1 MSPVSAARRS
11 SRARARPRRGWAL
24 PVLGLALLAG
34 CAQHG
39 GAPASPYAGQ
49 QGRAISSLSPAEVAD
64 LRAGRGMGLA
74 RPAEL
79 NGYPGPL
86 HVLELA
92 DALALSAEQRARTEA
107 LHARMQAAAREAGER
122 WVRAE
127 RELDALFRSRQVTPE
142 SLRDALQRI
151 GALQAG
157 VREVHLQAHLEQT
170 ALLTPAQVERYV
182 QLRGYAGG
190 HGHHGPHR

>member
-1 MSPVSAARRS
+1 MSGATRRAARRS
-11 SRARARPRRGWAL
+11 WPAAL
-24 PVLGLALLAG
+24 LLAIAALAG

-49 QGRAISSLSPAEVAD
+49 EGREVSALSPAELAD

-92 DALALSAEQRARTEA
+92 DALALSAEQRTRSEA
-107 LHARMQAAAREAGER
+107 LYARMQAAARDAGAR
-122 WVRAE
+122 WIEAE
-127 RELDALFRSRQVTPE
+127 RELDALFRNRQATPQ
-142 SLRDALQRI
+142 SLRAALDRI
-151 GALQAG
+151 GALQAR
-157 VREVHLQAHLEQT
+157 VRDAHLQAHLEQT
-170 ALLTPAQVERYV
+170 ALLTPAQIERYV

-190 HGHHGPHR
+190 HGQHGV

>member
-1 MSPVSAARRS
+1 MSAAHGRCFGV
-11 SRARARPRRGWAL
+11 RARLVAAG
-24 PVLGLALLAG
+24 LGVAMLAG

-39 GAPASPYAGQ
+39 GAPPPAASPYAGQ
-49 QGRAISSLSPAEVAD
+49 QQQEISSLSPAEVAD

-92 DALALSAEQRARTEA
+92 AALELSAEQRARTEA
-107 LHARMQAAAREAGER
+107 LYARMQAAAREAGAR
-122 WVRAE
+122 WIEAE
-127 RELDALFRSRQVTPE
+127 RDLDALFRTRQVTPE
-142 SLRDALQRI
+142 SLRAALDRV
-151 GALQAG
+151 GAQQAR
-157 VREVHLQAHLEQT
+157 VRDVHLQAHLEQT
-170 ALLTPAQVERYV
+170 ALLTPAQIERYV

-190 HGHHGPHR
+190 HRHHQHR

>member
-1 MSPVSAARRS
+1 MSAAHGRCFDV
-11 SRARARPRRGWAL
+11 RARLVAAG
-24 PVLGLALLAG
+24 LGVAMLAG

-39 GAPASPYAGQ
+39 GAPPPTASPYAGQ
-49 QGRAISSLSPAEVAD
+49 QQQEISSLSPAEVAD

-92 DALALSAEQRARTEA
+92 AALELSAEQRARTEA
-107 LHARMQAAAREAGER
+107 LYARMQAAAREAGAR
-122 WVRAE
+122 WIEAE
-127 RELDALFRSRQVTPE
+127 RDLDALFRTRQVTPE
-142 SLRDALQRI
+142 SLRAALDRV
-151 GALQAG
+151 GAQQAR
-157 VREVHLQAHLEQT
+157 VRDVHLQAHLEQT
-170 ALLTPAQVERYV
+170 ALLTPAQIERYV

-190 HGHHGPHR
+190 HRHHQHR

>member
-1 MSPVSAARRS
+1 MSGAAQRAARRS
-11 SRARARPRRGWAL
+11 WP
-24 PVLGLALLAG
+24 PALLLAIAALSG

-49 QGRAISSLSPAEVAD
+49 ERREVSSLSPAEVAD

-92 DALALSAEQRARTEA
+92 AALELSADQRARTEA
-107 LHARMQAAAREAGER
+107 LHARMQAAAREAGAR
-122 WVRAE
+122 WIEAE
-127 RELDALFRSRQVTPE
+127 RELDALFRTRQATPQ
-142 SLRDALQRI
+142 SLRAALDRI
-151 GALQAG
+151 GALQAR

-170 ALLTPAQVERYV
+170 ALLTPTQIERYV
-182 QLRGYAGG
+182 QLRGYGDG
-190 HGHHGPHR
+190 HGRHHEHR